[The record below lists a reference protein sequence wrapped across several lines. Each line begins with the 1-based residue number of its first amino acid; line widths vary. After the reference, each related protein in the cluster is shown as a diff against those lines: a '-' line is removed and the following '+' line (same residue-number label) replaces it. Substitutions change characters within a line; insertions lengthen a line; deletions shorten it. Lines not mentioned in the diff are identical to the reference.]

1 MNEKNNAGKTE
12 GAALP
17 VAGLAAPSRYTVV
30 DGGMDLVV
38 LLVLPGVVGVAGA
51 VVVVVLIGIWVGN
64 DAIVATVH
72 AEVCQNGLHLYIEHI
87 GARLDIFFFDHS
99 LFVFLWI
106 TILSSSSLTLD
117 KA

>member
-1 MNEKNNAGKTE
+1 MKKRFKQEKET
-12 GAALP
+12 
-17 VAGLAAPSRYTVV
+17 AAPRRGNGFLSLSYVGR
-30 DGGMDLVV
+30 GLVV

-51 VVVVVLIGIWVGN
+51 VVVVALIGIRIGN
-64 DAIVATVH
+64 NTIVATVH
-72 AEVCQNGLHLYIEHI
+72 AEVCQNGLHLHAEHV
-87 GARLDIFFFDHS
+87 GARLNIFFLDHS